1 MSQKI
6 LGLDLGTSSIGL
18 AIRNIDLGDNL
29 QDQLE
34 YFSSDIFKSGV
45 GVNKTG
51 EYSFAAERTEHRQS
65 RRLRET
71 RRRRLWATLELLIQH
86 GLCPLSPES
95 LEKWKTYNKSQGLK
109 REYPIEDKA
118 FESWIRLDFNEDGV
132 ADYSSPYQIRREL
145 TTIQKDFSI
154 REERLKLGRAIY
166 HIAQRRGFK
175 SSKGETIKEQADNK
189 ENEDI
194 AIDMKK
200 SETVLSKDL
209 VSYMEEHSL
218 HTVGEAF
225 AQLEDSGV
233 RVRNS
238 IYKAVRSQYED
249 EIKYIFDFQK
259 ELTTDCDLFKRLV
272 SKKKDEGTIF
282 YKKPL
287 RSQKGL
293 VGKCTLEPTKTRC
306 PISHPEFEKFR
317 ALSFLNNIRYRP
329 NPQSEWIALN
339 EEQRNNL
346 YTTLFISRVKPN
358 FEFKEI
364 REKLEK
370 MLFVPLN
377 GDCEKSQRTINYKD
391 KQNVE
396 ACPITARII
405 KLLGEDWENFHQE
418 GSKQR
423 TAHGSK
429 TTERHTVNYDALDL
443 WHICFS
449 TEDPEEVEEIARLSL
464 GWNEEKAQLLVRV
477 WSSITQGYAMLSLK
491 ALRNINQM
499 LERGLKYSDAV
510 MLAKVPEIA
519 QLTNMQVEQL
529 IKDYEEKVKHS
540 IDSTKR
546 IYSITNELIANYK
559 SSIIIYR
566 QGYKNTDYILQESD
580 IEDVI
585 NSIVSHV
592 GEETWGLMDADE
604 QTSIIEGVK
613 QKYQEFFKTSKR
625 DFLKIPRLEDA
636 LKDYLVKQFPEVDE
650 KKWTKL
656 YHPSQIAIYHVDKTQ
671 KGLRLGSPNIG
682 AMRNPVARRTLN
694 VLRRKINTL
703 LDKGMITTDDTR
715 IVIETARSLNDANMR
730 WAIEYYQ
737 KQREAENNKIRE
749 AIAEFYPTRII
760 SESDVDAA
768 RYLLEQTGQE
778 SNKGDSKKASRFAK
792 DVTKYRLWLEQ
803 GGMCIYTGKIISLS
817 HLFNN
822 NAFDIEHTIPRSK
835 SFDSSDKNLT
845 VCDAYYNRSIK
856 KNQLPTLLP
865 NYEHDANINGVTY
878 TAIKPRLEAW
888 EKRVERI
895 KNNVEFWR
903 NQAKRAQDKGRKD
916 DCIRQKHLWTMEL
929 DYWQSK
935 LSRFKMT
942 EVTEGFRNSQL
953 VDTGIITKYATY
965 YLKSIFN
972 NVEVQ
977 KGSDT
982 ANYRKMLGIQSVD
995 EKKSRDKHSHHAIDA
1010 VMLTV
1015 IPVAAKKKRMLD
1027 LFYRIEEGKKLNIDV
1042 EYLEQQLKEE
1052 IEDCNIGGDVSS
1064 IVDYIE
1070 SNIIINHFTKDQ
1082 TLTPAR
1088 KKVRVRGKE
1097 VMVRNANGT
1106 LVNKWSTGD
1115 AIRGRLHQETYF
1127 GAIRLPIED
1136 DQRRPITKDGN
1147 FVYDDKETIT
1157 MVTRV
1162 DITSF
1167 ANEKDLDKIVDSRLR
1182 EMISTIVKERLTKG
1196 MTFKEAIQQDI
1207 WMLDK
1212 YGNEIHADK
1221 NGRPLLPIRHVRCK
1235 VAAGRGF
1242 MTREKSLE
1250 IRKHIYSSKKQLVNL
1265 SNRDYKQT
1273 LYAQNDSNYLYLLY
1287 EGIKRGVV
1295 DRKSRIINT
1304 FEASQIHREHPDIS
1318 LEKIIREDNAYN
1330 IIIDKKTEYKLSAV
1344 IKVGTRVLLWK
1355 DSPEEIFEIRNN
1367 NEELSKRLYIVG
1379 KFNNTGSDFL
1389 YIRHHLNSTKD
1400 FDYKLVANNANCLIE
1415 HRDFEIDLLGNILL
1429 HD

>member
-29 QDQLE
+29 REQLE

-45 GVNKTG
+45 GLNKTG

-65 RRLRET
+65 RRLYET
-71 RRRRLWATLELLIQH
+71 RRRRLWATLDLLIQH
-86 GLCPLSPES
+86 GLCPLSPQS
-95 LEKWKTYNKSQGLK
+95 LEKWKTYDKSRGLK

-118 FESWIRLDFNEDGV
+118 FESWIRLDFNEDGI

-145 TTIQKDFSI
+145 ATIQKDFTI
-154 REERLKLGRAIY
+154 QEERLKLGRAIY

-175 SSKGETIKEQADNK
+175 SSKGETIKEQTDNK

-194 AIDMKK
+194 ASDMKK

-209 VSYMEEHSL
+209 VSFMEEHSL

-225 AQLEDSGV
+225 ALLEDKGI

-249 EIKYIFDFQK
+249 EIEFIFNFQK
-259 ELTTDCDLFKRLV
+259 ELSTDSELYKRLL

-293 VGKCTLEPTKTRC
+293 VGKCTLESTKTRC

-317 ALSFLNNIRYRP
+317 ALTFLNNIRYRL
-329 NPQSEWIALN
+329 NPQGEWIALN
-339 EEQRNNL
+339 EEQRNNI
-346 YTTLFISRVKPN
+346 YNTLFISRVKPN

-370 MLFVPLN
+370 MLCVQLD
-377 GDCEKSQRTINYKD
+377 GDGEKNQRTINYKD

-396 ACPITARII
+396 ACPVTARMI
-405 KLLGEDWENFHQE
+405 KLLGEDWENFHLK
-418 GSKQR
+418 GNKQR

-429 TTERHTVNYDALDL
+429 TNELHTVKYDALDL

-449 TEDPEEVEEIARLSL
+449 TEDPEEVVEIARQTL
-464 GWNEEKAQLLVRV
+464 GWSEEKAQLLVRV
-477 WSSITQGYAMLSLK
+477 WSAISQGYAMLSLK
-491 ALRNINQM
+491 ALRNINLM
-499 LERGLKYSDAV
+499 LEHGEKYSDAV

-519 QLTNMQVEQL
+519 QLSNTQVEQL

-540 IDSTKR
+540 IDSTKL

-580 IEDVI
+580 IEEVI

-613 QKYQEFFKTSKR
+613 QKYQEFYKTSKR
-625 DFLKIPRLEDA
+625 DFFKIPRLEDA
-636 LKDYLVKQFPEVDE
+636 LKDYLANKFPEVDE
-650 KKWTKL
+650 KKWMKL

-694 VLRRKINTL
+694 VLRRKINSL
-703 LDKGMITTDDTR
+703 LDNGMITTDDTR

-749 AIAEFYPTRII
+749 AIAEFYPTRVI

-768 RYLLEQTGQE
+768 RYLLEQTKQDPY
-778 SNKGDSKKASRFAK
+778 KGDSKKASRFAK

-803 GGMCIYTGKIISLS
+803 DGMCIYTGKTINLS
-817 HLFNN
+817 HLFDP

-845 VCDAYYNRSIK
+845 ICDAHYNRSIK
-856 KNQLPTLLP
+856 KNQLPTQLP
-865 NYEHDANINGVTY
+865 NFEHDATVNGITY

-982 ANYRKMLGIQSVD
+982 ANYRRMLGIQSVD
-995 EKKSRDKHSHHAIDA
+995 EKKNREKHSHHAIDA
-1010 VMLTV
+1010 AMLTV

-1027 LFYRIEEGKKLNIDV
+1027 LFYRIEEGKKLNNDV
-1042 EYLEQQLKEE
+1042 HYLEQQLKEE
-1052 IEDCNIGGDVSS
+1052 IEDCNIGGNVAS
-1064 IVDYIE
+1064 IVDFIE
-1070 SNIIINHFTKDQ
+1070 NNIIINHFTKDQ
-1082 TLTPAR
+1082 TFTPAR
-1088 KKVRVRGKE
+1088 KKVRVKGKE
-1097 VMVRNANGT
+1097 VMVHNANGT

-1115 AIRGRLHQETYF
+1115 SIRGRLHQETYF
-1127 GAIRLPIED
+1127 GAIRLPVED
-1136 DQRRPITKDGN
+1136 DQRQPITKDGN
-1147 FVYDDKETIT
+1147 FVYDDQETIT

-1167 ANEKDLDKIVDSRLR
+1167 AYEKDIDKIVDSRLR
-1182 EMISTIVKERLTKG
+1182 EMISTTVKDRIAKG
-1196 MTFKEAIQQDI
+1196 MTFKEAIQKDI

-1212 YGNEIHADK
+1212 YGKEIHVDK
-1221 NGRPLLPIRHVRCK
+1221 NGRPLSPIRHVRCK

-1242 MTREKSLE
+1242 MTRDKSLE
-1250 IRKHIYSSKKQLVNL
+1250 IRKHIYSSKKQLVHL
-1265 SNRDYKQT
+1265 SNRDYKET
-1273 LYAQNDSNYLYLLY
+1273 LYAQNDANYLYLLY

-1304 FEASQIHREHPDIS
+1304 FEASLIHHEHPNIP

-1330 IIIDKKTEYKLSAV
+1330 IIIDKKIEYKLSAI

-1355 DSPEEIFEIRNN
+1355 ESPEEIIDFRNN
-1367 NEELSKRLYIVG
+1367 KEELSKRLYIVG
-1379 KFNNTGSDFL
+1379 KFNNTGSDHIYL
-1389 YIRHHLNSTKD
+1389 RHHLSTSID
-1400 FDYKLVANNANCLIE
+1400 FDLSLVSNLFNCLIE
-1415 HRDFEIDLLGNILL
+1415 HRDFEIDRLGNIVF